1 MPTVASPDAPL
12 TRPSTDPAD
21 YQFVHQIRTR
31 FAETDAMGIIH
42 HGAYLPLSRRGPRGH
57 APPCRSSLRRSAR
70 PAPTSRCSRSTSAY
84 RRPLYFDETVDI
96 GVVVGDLTRT
106 TFQMGYLLQV
116 DGEIRSTAVSVH
128 GAVTPDGKPGRMPAW
143 LAGVI
148 DPATPSR

>member
-1 MPTVASPDAPL
+1 MSRL
-12 TRPSTDPAD
+12 SLEPSRDPAN
-21 YQFVHQIRTR
+21 YVFVHRLRAR

-42 HGAYLPLSRRGPRGH
+42 HGAYLPYLEEAR
-57 APPCRSSLRRSAR
+57 AALLRHVGRPYNGVRSAGTDFSVLEIYVR
-70 PAPTSRCSRSTSAY
+70 Y

-106 TFQMGYLLQV
+106 TFQVGYLLQV